1 MIRAAAGSAARRSSL
16 IPTATRIVTRTA
28 MCSWSARARRP
39 CGGVGSGRQRR
50 ACGSLRRASELGG
63 SLLGE
68 AGARIDG
75 LPAAEWLARSLAALA
90 RHPRVRL
97 LPRTTAFGYFPH
109 NCIGLNER
117 LTDHLADPPAGRARE
132 RLWQLRAREVV
143 LATGAIERPL
153 VFPGND
159 RPGIMLAG
167 AAQTYLQRYGVRA
180 GSRAVVVTSND
191 SAYQAALELRAAG
204 VEIAAIAD
212 LRERADGPCRRG
224 TERRNRSRAI
234 AQPCAARAAD
244 LRVSGIELQGPNP
257 RLRPRADVRRIHAER
272 APLLPVTRQAQVG

>member
-1 MIRAAAGSAARRSSL
+1 MCSSWGAGPPALPRRLAAADSGARVVL
-16 IPTATRIVTRTA
+16 
-28 MCSWSARARRP
+28 CDE
-39 CGGVGSGRQRR
+39 Q
-50 ACGSLRRASELGG
+50 SELGG

-75 LPAAEWLARSLAALA
+75 LPAEEWLARSLAVLA

-109 NCIGLNER
+109 NAIGLNER
-117 LTDHLADPPAGRARE
+117 LTDHLADPPAGQVRE

-167 AAQTYLQRYGVRA
+167 AAQTYLRRYGVRT
-180 GSRAVVVTSND
+180 GSRAVVVTSDDN
-191 SAYQAALELRAAG
+191 AYQAALELRAAG

-212 LRERADGPCRRG
+212 LRERADGVLPQAAKSAGIEVIESAVVLGTRG
-224 TERRNRSRAI
+224 G
-234 AQPCAARAAD
+234 
-244 LRVSGIELQGPNP
+244 LRVSGIELQ
-257 RLRPRADVRRIHAER
+257 AAEPST
-272 APLLPVTRQAQVG
+272 AISC